1 MATRDHSND
10 ESGNFTVIQ
19 SYRKAGMFD
28 TVSLFQG
35 PMTIGKTRASV
46 E

>member
-1 MATRDHSND
+1 MATRDRSND
-10 ESGNFTVIQ
+10 EGANFTVIQ

-28 TVSLFQG
+28 SVSLFQG
-35 PMTIGKTRASV
+35 PMAIGKTRASV